1 MGRRG
6 DDGGAK
12 RRRRFAARSTS
23 DSSSDSSSDAIRARG
38 ITTVTNSRVFCDSI
52 FVARSLAPPFASFA
66 YEDATFEPR
75 VTTSVSKHPDE
86 CAPHTIARA
95 PDVVHR
101 ARAPDVVG
109 VANV

>member
-1 MGRRG
+1 
-6 DDGGAK
+6 
-12 RRRRFAARSTS
+12 
-23 DSSSDSSSDAIRARG
+23 
-38 ITTVTNSRVFCDSI
+38 V
-52 FVARSLAPPFASFA
+52 
-66 YEDATFEPR
+66 YENI
-75 VTTSVSKHPDE
+75 PDE